1 MQQLVTEFLTL
12 NLPELA
18 AVALAIAYLLLAVRE
33 NQWCWVAAFSS
44 TLIYLYLF
52 FEARLYMESVLQL
65 FYLFMAVYGWQ
76 QWRRGG
82 AGDRELEVS
91 SWSFPVHLWAIGGI
105 LFLSAVSGWILAR
118 YTQAAYPYLDSF
130 TTWGAVWT
138 TYLVTRKKLENW
150 LYWIVIDSVCIYLYE
165 LRGLLLTACLFALY
179 VVISIFGYI
188 SWQRERKP
196 GLDSSA

>member
-1 MQQLVTEFLTL
+1 MQQLLTELLTL
-12 NLPELA
+12 NLPELV

-33 NQWCWVAAFSS
+33 NQWCWLAAFFS

-52 FEARLYMESVLQL
+52 FAAKLYMESMLQL

-82 AGDRELEVS
+82 DGGTELEVT
-91 SWSFPVHLWAIGGI
+91 SWSLPVHVWAIGGI
-105 LFLSAVSGWILAR
+105 ALLSAASGWMLEH
-118 YTQAAYPYLDSF
+118 YTQAAFPYLDSF

-150 LYWIVIDSVCIYLYE
+150 LYWIVIDSVSIYIYD

-179 VVISIFGYI
+179 VLIAIFGYI
-188 SWQRERKP
+188 SWQREQKP
-196 GLDSSA
+196 GLDSTA